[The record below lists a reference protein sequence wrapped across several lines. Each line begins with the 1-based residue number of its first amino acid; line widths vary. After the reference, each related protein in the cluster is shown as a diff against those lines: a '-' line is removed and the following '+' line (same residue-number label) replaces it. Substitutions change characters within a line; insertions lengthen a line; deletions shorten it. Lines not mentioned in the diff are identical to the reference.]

1 MGDSGRYIAGTITV
15 PERRSVIAP
24 VVQEFKRVGIEH
36 KVFVDPEHKG
46 HKWNITRMMFYLC
59 NHYQDR
65 NAIITMDDILFKDGW
80 LEKCNEVLDNS
91 DYQVVTLLTNRNY
104 VANDVCG
111 IHKADQN
118 WWMYDHFVLFR
129 QGVLCPE
136 WFDDFMAFCQRPDK
150 HPKEINHYDNMIG
163 HFLLT
168 KGYKCGIVRPNFI
181 KMQDVKSILG
191 HKIVVKDDN

>member
-36 KVFVDPEHKG
+36 KVFVDPEHRG
-46 HKWNITRMMFYLC
+46 HKWNLSRMLLYLC
-59 NHYQDR
+59 THYQDR
-65 NAIITMDDILFKDGW
+65 NAIITMDDILFKNGW

-91 DYQVVTLLTNRNY
+91 DYQVVTFFTNRNY
-104 VANDVCG
+104 TANDVCG

-118 WWMYDHFVLFR
+118 WWLYDHFVLFR

-136 WFDDFMAFCQRPDK
+136 WFDGFMDFCRRPDK
-150 HPKEINHYDNMIG
+150 HKKEKFCDNLVSHYLIVNN
-163 HFLLT
+163 
-168 KGYKCGIVRPNFI
+168 YKCGIVRPNFI
-181 KMQDVKSILG
+181 RLQNAKSTIGNRLV
-191 HKIVVKDDN
+191 IKDDN